1 MQVVDVA
8 KNPKNRTERVGE
20 QAKEGENVN
29 LTRLLW
35 ATKEAYRRPMGLF
48 TKRKGW
54 AGSWAFSYQLL
65 PPLTKG
71 C

>member
-48 TKRKGW
+48 T
-54 AGSWAFSYQLL
+54 
-65 PPLTKG
+65 
-71 C
+71 